1 MFRLPF
7 LSDVLENIT
16 TESSPGASRRS
27 VLHGFLGG
35 SIAAV
40 LPGMAAAPTA
50 TGAGLRMP
58 PSAPMRASATD
69 ADRRE
74 WHGFRERFM
83 TAEGRIVDTAND
95 GISHSEGQGYAM
107 LMAEWADD
115 RESFERLLNW
125 TRANLSRPTDHLYS
139 WRWNPAHRPA
149 VRDKNNA
156 SDGDLMIAWALLRGA
171 DRWNVPTWRALAER
185 IGRDILRLCVIQAG
199 GRTVL
204 LPGASGFD
212 KADRVT
218 LNPSYY
224 HLAAI
229 RALARVVPDSTWA
242 RLDADG
248 RWLMD
253 AARFG
258 RWNLPA
264 DWVDLGRSDGTLRP
278 SADRAP
284 RFSWDAIRVPLFLAW
299 AGHGSTAAVGSVYQF
314 WTQARPN
321 RLPAWADLRTNTL
334 SPYTGHA
341 GVAAVA
347 ALSLSALS
355 GRPTEL
361 PSQAE
366 ATDYYGGALV
376 LLARMAA
383 QEGVTPNRAPAA
395 SPLVVASR

>member
-1 MFRLPF
+1 MPRLPF
-7 LSDVLENIT
+7 LSHAADRMDDARA
-16 TESSPGASRRS
+16 ASRRS
-27 VLHGFLGG
+27 ILHAFIGG
-35 SIAAV
+35 SVAAV

-50 TGAGLRMP
+50 SGAGLRMP
-58 PSAPMRASATD
+58 PSAPLRASADD
-69 ADRRE
+69 AGRRE
-74 WHGFRERFM
+74 WLGFRERFM
-83 TAEGRIVDTAND
+83 VAEGRVVDTANE

-125 TRANLSRPTDHLYS
+125 TRANLSRSSDHLFS

-156 SDGDLMIAWALLRGA
+156 SDGDLMIAWALLRAA
-171 DRWNVPTWRALAER
+171 DRWNVPAWRALAER
-185 IGRDILRLCVIQAG
+185 IGRDLLRLCVKQVA

-204 LPGASGFD
+204 LPGATGFERT
-212 KADRVT
+212 DRVT

-229 RALARVVPDSTWA
+229 RALARVVPDSAWA

-264 DWVDLGRSDGTLRP
+264 DWVDLGRSDGALRP
-278 SADRAP
+278 AADRAP

-299 AGHGSTAAVGSVYQF
+299 AGHGSTAAVGAVHQF
-314 WTQARPN
+314 WAQARPE
-321 RLPAWADLRTNTL
+321 RLPAWADLRANTL
-334 SPYTGHA
+334 SPYTGHV
-341 GVAAVA
+341 GVSAVA
-347 ALSLSALS
+347 ALSFAALS
-355 GRPTEL
+355 GQMPQL

-376 LLARMAA
+376 LLSRIAA
-383 QEGVTPNRAPAA
+383 QEGIAASRAPAV
-395 SPLVVASR
+395 SPVVVAAR

>member
-1 MFRLPF
+1 MPRLPF
-7 LSDVLENIT
+7 LTSTADQSEDPRAT
-16 TESSPGASRRS
+16 SRRS
-27 VLHGFLGG
+27 ILHAFIGG
-35 SIAAV
+35 SVAAV

-50 TGAGLRMP
+50 SGAGLRMP
-58 PSAPMRASATD
+58 PSAPLRASADD

-74 WHGFRERFM
+74 WLGFRERFM
-83 TAEGRIVDTAND
+83 TAEGRVVDTANES
-95 GISHSEGQGYAM
+95 ISHSEGQGYAM

-125 TRANLSRPTDHLYS
+125 TRANLSRASDHLFS

-171 DRWNVPTWRALAER
+171 DRWNVPAWRALAER
-185 IGRDILRLCVIQAG
+185 IGRDLLRLCVKQVG

-204 LPGASGFD
+204 LPGVSGFD
-212 KADRVT
+212 KPDRVT

-264 DWVDLGRSDGTLRP
+264 DWVDLSRTDGALRP
-278 SADRAP
+278 AADRPA

-299 AGHGSTAAVGSVYQF
+299 AGHGSTAAVGAVYQF
-314 WTQARPN
+314 WAQARPE
-321 RLPAWADLRTNTL
+321 RLPAWADLRSGGL

-341 GVAAVA
+341 GVSAVA
-347 ALSLSALS
+347 ALSFAALA
-355 GRPTEL
+355 GRAPQL

-366 ATDYYGGALV
+366 ATDYYGSALV
-376 LLARMAA
+376 LLSRMAA
-383 QEGVTPNRAPAA
+383 QEGIAAARAPVA
-395 SPLVVASR
+395 SPVVVAAR

>member
-1 MFRLPF
+1 MFRLP
-7 LSDVLENIT
+7 LSIFVADP
-16 TESSPGASRRS
+16 TEAAPLSSRRS

-50 TGAGLRMP
+50 SGAGLRMP
-58 PSAPMRASATD
+58 PSAPLRATASE
-69 ADRRE
+69 ADQRE
-74 WHGFRERFM
+74 WLGFRERFM
-83 TAEGRIVDTAND
+83 TAEGRIIDTANE

-107 LMAEWADD
+107 LIAEWADD

-125 TRANLSRPTDHLYS
+125 TRANLSRPSDNLFA

-156 SDGDLMIAWALLRGA
+156 SDGDLMIAWALLRAA
-171 DRWNVPTWRALAER
+171 DRWHVPAWRALAER
-185 IGRDILRLCVIQAG
+185 IGRDILRLCVRHVG

-204 LPGASGFD
+204 LPGATGFD
-212 KADRVT
+212 RSDRVM

-224 HLAAI
+224 HLGAI
-229 RALARVVPDSTWA
+229 RALARVVPDSNWA

-248 RWLMD
+248 RWLMEV
-253 AARFG
+253 ARFG

-264 DWVDLGRSDGTLRP
+264 DWVDLSRADGTVRP

-299 AGHGSTAAVGSVYQF
+299 AGHGSVPAVGAVYQF
-314 WTQARPN
+314 WAQARPE
-321 RLPAWADLRTNTL
+321 RLPAWADLRANTL

-347 ALSLSALS
+347 ALSFAALS
-355 GRPTEL
+355 GRPPQL

-376 LLARMAA
+376 LLSRIAA
-383 QEGVTPNRAPAA
+383 QEGITAARAPAV
-395 SPLVVASR
+395 SPVVVAAR

>member
-7 LSDVLENIT
+7 LT
-16 TESSPGASRRS
+16 SPAGQAEEARGASRRN
-27 VLHGFLGG
+27 VLHAFIGG
-35 SIAAV
+35 SVAAV

-50 TGAGLRMP
+50 SGAGLRMP
-58 PSAPMRASATD
+58 PSAPLRTTAVD
-69 ADRRE
+69 LDRRE
-74 WHGFRERFM
+74 WLGFRERFM
-83 TAEGRIVDTAND
+83 TAEGRIIDTANE

-107 LMAEWADD
+107 LIAEWADD
-115 RESFERLLNW
+115 RESFERLLAW
-125 TRANLSRPTDHLYS
+125 TRANLSRPSDHLFS

-156 SDGDLMIAWALLRGA
+156 TDGDLMIAWALLRAA
-171 DRWNVPTWRALAER
+171 DRWNVPAWRALAER
-185 IGRDILRLCVIQAG
+185 IGRDILRLCVRQVG

-204 LPGASGFD
+204 LPGATGFE

-224 HLAAI
+224 HFAAI
-229 RALARVVPDSTWA
+229 RALARVAPDSAWA

-248 RWLMD
+248 RWLLD

-264 DWVDLGRSDGTLRP
+264 DWVDLARADGGLRP
-278 SADRAP
+278 SADRPP

-299 AGHGSTAAVGSVYQF
+299 AGHGGTAAVGAVYQF
-314 WTQARPN
+314 WTQARPE
-321 RLPAWADLRTNTL
+321 RLPAWADLRANTL

-347 ALSLSALS
+347 ALSFAALS
-355 GRPTEL
+355 GRVPEL

-376 LLARMAA
+376 LLSRIAA
-383 QEGVTPNRAPAA
+383 QEGIAPTRAPAA
-395 SPLVVASR
+395 SPVVVAAR